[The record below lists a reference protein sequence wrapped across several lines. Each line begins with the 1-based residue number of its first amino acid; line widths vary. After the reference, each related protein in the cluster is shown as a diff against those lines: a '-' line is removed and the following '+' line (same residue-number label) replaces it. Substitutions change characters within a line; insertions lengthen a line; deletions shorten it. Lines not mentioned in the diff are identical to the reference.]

1 MLSYMALDC
10 RICVYYNNRSW
21 FNHICSLP
29 FVYFPLG
36 PSKRS
41 SSCKA
46 AVEAGATLVTQQQ
59 QQKQATPTDSN
70 SNPISPVVSDDEEEE
85 EEGLEHCQSESY
97 HWCEEEDDLT
107 SSEAVTTTAST
118 DKTLATTS
126 SGGDQQQ
133 QQLDYVEMAK
143 KVDTNLAHIDMEDF
157 KSADLFRSESLL
169 IEYQER
175 CSQSQ
180 VRSVPAKL

>member
-1 MLSYMALDC
+1 
-10 RICVYYNNRSW
+10 V
-21 FNHICSLP
+21 FT
-29 FVYFPLG
+29 LG

-46 AVEAGATLVTQQQ
+46 AAAASAEAVATQQQ
-59 QQKQATPTDSN
+59 TTPTDSN
-70 SNPISPVVSDDEEEE
+70 SNPISPVASDEEEEE

-97 HWCEEEDDLT
+97 HWCEEDSDLT
-107 SSEAVTTTAST
+107 SSEAVTTTASQT
-118 DKTLATTS
+118 DKTQATS
-126 SGGDQQQ
+126 SGE
-133 QQLDYVEMAK
+133 QQLQQLEYVEMAK
-143 KVDTNLAHIDMEDF
+143 KVDTNLAHIDIEDF

-180 VRSVPAKL
+180 VRSS